1 MLERHSTAS
10 AALEIARTVLS
21 GPSETNTGALN
32 EVSAI
37 LISIGKCAVGRAL
50 QQRRRH
56 EACDETMKKPLMKM
70 FPSLSR
76 MIALGQTRVL
86 CRLAPCP
93 LPGKWTSDRC
103 ARLCACRG
111 PTLTGIRQPISA
123 PWAAAASCGCP
134 SATVADSL
142 GFPGGP
148 LGRRVGMVTA
158 FGVGDDKTGRV
169 AAAGDMLGGVA
180 HDERA
185 TEPEPVTGALH
196 WRAIRND
203 ATRLP
208 PA

>member
-1 MLERHSTAS
+1 MGWTLCSH
-10 AALEIARTVLS
+10 TVG
-21 GPSETNTGALN
+21 GPLREPL
-32 EVSAI
+32 V
-37 LISIGKCAVGRAL
+37 LYVVDSIGREFPLFSRPGGPERLPNRTKCPRVRFQG
-50 QQRRRH
+50 
-56 EACDETMKKPLMKM
+56 T
-70 FPSLSR
+70 SR
-76 MIALGQTRVL
+76 SSRWLV
-86 CRLAPCP
+86 
-93 LPGKWTSDRC
+93 C